1 MLIDTIDTFRTH
13 VPVAL
18 SMTYPQL
25 RAFLGQSRQQYLKPI
40 LGVEFLNELEEYQSG
55 SASDD
60 SDAMDAV
67 LLASQRVQSLFGMY
81 LAIPVMQLKMEET
94 GLHAISNS
102 EYKSAYQW
110 QVGDYREGYLMAAY
124 SAVEEL
130 YEVLMQYRD
139 EPALTAWK
147 TSDGYANYKTTLL
160 RNAKEF
166 SAALSI
172 GGSHI
177 TYVDLRPAITRAEDL
192 VVRKE
197 ICDAF
202 YDQLIQHLSDEDSSE
217 SDPTDSD
224 LLDIAIKKLRP
235 ALAQLA
241 VAHATE
247 VLFKTVNGA
256 LLSTRYDGNSTTD
269 VKVIDDRLHNGFA
282 AQTRATA
289 YKIGRELLAV
299 AKAWLDR
306 NADDLP
312 VYKDGPGYRPL
323 GKEQLPL
330 EDRMH
335 NGRGMMMV

>member
-1 MLIDTIDTFRTH
+1 MLVNTIDIFREH
-13 VPVAL
+13 VKVAVGMKL
-18 SMTYPQL
+18 HQL
-25 RAFLGQSRQQYLKPI
+25 VPFINQARQQYIKPI
-40 LGVEFLNELEEYQSG
+40 LGKSFLTEVEEYFEG

-60 SDAMDAV
+60 NAALDAV
-67 LLASQRVQSLFGMY
+67 VLAAQRAQSLFAMY
-81 LAIPVMQLKMEET
+81 LAVPVLQLKMEET
-94 GLHAISNS
+94 GLHAVSNT
-102 EYKSAYQW
+102 EFKSAYQW
-110 QVGDYREGYLMAAY
+110 QVGDYREGYLLAAY

-139 EPALTAWK
+139 DVALASWK
-147 TSDGYANYKTTLL
+147 TSDGYANYKSTLL
-160 RNAKEF
+160 RDANEF
-166 SAALSI
+166 SAVLSI
-172 GGSHI
+172 GSSHI

-197 ICDAF
+197 IGDEF
-202 YDQLIQHLSDEDSSE
+202 YDQLIQHLNDEDSSE

-256 LLSTRYDGNSTTD
+256 LLSTRYDGNSSTD

-289 YKIGRELLAV
+289 LKTGWSLLAV
-299 AKAWLDR
+299 AKGWLDK

-312 VYKDGPGYRPL
+312 VYKSGTGYSPL
-323 GKEQLPL
+323 GKEQLPI
-330 EDRMH
+330 EERMH
-335 NGRGMMMV
+335 NASGMMMV